1 MSEQT
6 KISVTLKI
14 NKSSVML
21 YSSQY
26 VKLTGQGGATA
37 QRYLGSF
44 PVTATEVP
52 ASFESLLREGTRGRP
67 ERYRALML
75 RIENE
80 VLVPAK
86 IRKEQEERQRSRDA
100 IVNAMT
106 WAAQNLRAIPEMS
119 HYATHI
125 GRPDL
130 QVVLT
135 GLLEE
140 TKLLSR
146 DIQQPKPERPATVIE
161 DPEEKLKRLLAVV
174 EVACTEI
181 AALMPESAQNFKR
194 GHGFQSET
202 VERVQRLW
210 FRTSDAIAALSARS
224 QLRRP
229 RQWSNL
235 RSTVFRE

>member
-86 IRKEQEERQRSRDA
+86 IRKEQEEL
-100 IVNAMT
+100 
-106 WAAQNLRAIPEMS
+106 LRPA
-119 HYATHI
+119 
-125 GRPDL
+125 
-130 QVVLT
+130 
-135 GLLEE
+135 LLPII
-140 TKLLSR
+140 R
-146 DIQQPKPERPATVIE
+146 PKPFEVETSMVSRTERGIT
-161 DPEEKLKRLLAVV
+161 
-174 EVACTEI
+174 
-181 AALMPESAQNFKR
+181 
-194 GHGFQSET
+194 
-202 VERVQRLW
+202 
-210 FRTSDAIAALSARS
+210 RT
-224 QLRRP
+224 
-229 RQWSNL
+229 
-235 RSTVFRE
+235 

>member
-1 MSEQT
+1 
-6 KISVTLKI
+6 
-14 NKSSVML
+14 
-21 YSSQY
+21 
-26 VKLTGQGGATA
+26 
-37 QRYLGSF
+37 
-44 PVTATEVP
+44 
-52 ASFESLLREGTRGRP
+52 
-67 ERYRALML
+67 ML

-86 IRKEQEERQRSRDA
+86 IRREQEERQSSREA
-100 IVNAMT
+100 VVNAMQ

-130 QVVLT
+130 QVALKA
-135 GLLEE
+135 LLDESARM
-140 TKLLSR
+140 SR

-202 VERVQRLW
+202 VERVQRIW

-224 QLRRP
+224 QFRRP
-229 RQWSNL
+229 GQWSNL
-235 RSTVFRE
+235 RSTVLRE

>member
-86 IRKEQEERQRSRDA
+86 IRKEQEERQSSREA
-100 IVNAMT
+100 VVNAMQ
-106 WAAQNLRAIPEMS
+106 WAAQNLRAIPEMP
-119 HYATHI
+119 HYAALI

-130 QVVLT
+130 QSFLT
-135 GLLEE
+135 NLLDESAR
-140 TKLLSR
+140 LSR
-146 DIQQPKPERPATVIE
+146 DVQRPETERPAVVIE
-161 DPEEKLKRLLAVV
+161 DPEVRLQRLLALV
-174 EVACTEI
+174 ETACTEI
-181 AALMPESAQNFKR
+181 AAVMPESALNFKR
-194 GHGFQSET
+194 GYGFQSET

-224 QLRRP
+224 QFRRP
-229 RQWSNL
+229 SQWSNL
-235 RSTVFRE
+235 RSTVLGE